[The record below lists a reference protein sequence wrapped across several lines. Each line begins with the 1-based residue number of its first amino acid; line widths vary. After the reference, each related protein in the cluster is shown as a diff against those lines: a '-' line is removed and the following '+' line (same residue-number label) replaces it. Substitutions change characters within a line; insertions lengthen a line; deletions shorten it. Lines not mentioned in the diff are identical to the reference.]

1 MHAIVVEEITK
12 EYAGRQ
18 VLGPIS
24 FEVKEKSIHGFLGP
38 NGAGKST
45 TFKIIAGLLNLTSG
59 RAIVAGHDVGEGKEL
74 VKKSIGILPENA
86 PLMKEMKVAEYLFY
100 VCRLHGLSKND
111 SQKAVSE
118 VIEKLS
124 LQEVSER
131 LIGNLSKG
139 YKQRVGVAQAIVCNP
154 PIILLDEPTA
164 GLDPASVIEIR
175 KLILELKKEHTILF
189 SSHLLH
195 EVEMV
200 CDDVTIINQGKK
212 IYSGKIDEVLKH
224 AEQHT
229 IVEINAPDAVR
240 DNFSQIKSVE
250 IIDIETDSKG
260 RWFITLATSEDG
272 GASFMKELMQKNIM
286 IKEFKFR
293 KNDLE
298 KAYLSITGR
307 SEK

>member
-1 MHAIVVEEITK
+1 MQAIVIEEITK
-12 EYAGRQ
+12 EYEGRR

-24 FEVKEKSIHGFLGP
+24 FEVNEKSIHGFLGP

-45 TFKIIAGLLNLTSG
+45 TFKIIAGLLNSTSG
-59 RAIVAGHDVGEGKEL
+59 RAIIAGHNVNDGKDV

-86 PLMKEMKVAEYLFY
+86 PLMKEMKVEEYLFY
-100 VCRLHGLSKND
+100 VCRLHGLSKKD
-111 SQKAVSE
+111 AKKAVSE
-118 VIEKLS
+118 TIEKLS
-124 LQEVSER
+124 LQEVSKR

-175 KLILELKKEHTILF
+175 KLILELKKDHTILF

-200 CDDVTIINQGKK
+200 CDEVTIIDHGEK

-224 AEQHT
+224 TEKN
-229 IVEINAPDAVR
+229 IVVEINAASASADT
-240 DNFSQIKSVE
+240 FSQIKSVE
-250 IIDIETDSKG
+250 ILNIETDSKG
-260 RWFITLATSEDG
+260 KWFITLTSSEDG
-272 GASFMKELMQKNIM
+272 ATSLMKELMQQNIEVT
-286 IKEFKFR
+286 EFKFR

-298 KAYLSITGR
+298 KAYLSITRG
-307 SEK
+307 SDK